1 MDLGN
6 NLEKAFF
13 TDMLA
18 NGIPVTEDVSIEK
31 LFTQLVSASEEICSF
46 TVELADDEILVS
58 NEQDE
63 GVLKVRAEKKN
74 QNTRLVFYTNT
85 NDQALENARTIG
97 QILFLL
103 VTICSTLRYLDLNP
117 GRERKTSETIQFE
130 SDFV

>member
-46 TVELADDEILVS
+46 TVELVDDEILVS

-85 NDQALENARTIG
+85 NDQALELSLIH
-97 QILFLL
+97 I
-103 VTICSTLRYLDLNP
+103 
-117 GRERKTSETIQFE
+117 
-130 SDFV
+130 

>member
-6 NLEKAFF
+6 KLEKAFF

>member
-46 TVELADDEILVS
+46 TVELANDEILVS

>member
-1 MDLGN
+1 MNLGN
-6 NLEKAFF
+6 HLEKAFF
-13 TDMLA
+13 THMLA

-103 VTICSTLRYLDLNP
+103 VTICSTLRYLDLSP

>member
-1 MDLGN
+1 MNLGN

>member
-1 MDLGN
+1 MGLGN

-117 GRERKTSETIQFE
+117 GRERKMSETIQFE

>member
-18 NGIPVTEDVSIEK
+18 NGIPVTKDVSIEK

-63 GVLKVRAEKKN
+63 GVLKVRAEKRN
-74 QNTRLVFYTNT
+74 QNTRLVFYTNS

-103 VTICSTLRYLDLNP
+103 VTICSTLRYLDLSP

>member
-63 GVLKVRAEKKN
+63 GVLKVRAEKRN

-103 VTICSTLRYLDLNP
+103 VTICSTLRYLDLSP

>member
-46 TVELADDEILVS
+46 TVELANDEILVS

-74 QNTRLVFYTNT
+74 QNMRLVFYTNT

>member
-31 LFTQLVSASEEICSF
+31 LFTQLVSASDEICTF
-46 TVELADDEILVS
+46 TVELANDEILVS
-58 NEQDE
+58 NEKDE
-63 GVLKVRAEKKN
+63 GVLKVSAEKKDR
-74 QNTRLVFYTNT
+74 NTRLIFYTNT
-85 NDQALENARTIG
+85 NEQALENARTIG

-103 VTICSTLRYLDLNP
+103 VTICSTLRYLDLNT

>member
-46 TVELADDEILVS
+46 TAELADDEILVS

-74 QNTRLVFYTNT
+74 QNARLVFYTNT

-103 VTICSTLRYLDLNP
+103 VTICSTLRYLDLSP